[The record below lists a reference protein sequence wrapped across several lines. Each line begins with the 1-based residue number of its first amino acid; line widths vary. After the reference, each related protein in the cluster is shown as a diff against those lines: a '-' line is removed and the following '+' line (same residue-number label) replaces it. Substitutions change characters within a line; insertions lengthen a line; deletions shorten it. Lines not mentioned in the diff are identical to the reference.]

1 MTTKYEDSTFKVP
14 ELPTL
19 MRLIEEDKIAEQ
31 RQITANI
38 LSDIVGPIANYIERH
53 GEISDEITEL
63 LAIDA
68 IDALEESMISRK
80 MIVNRT
86 AVAEGVRI
94 YVNRASSNAQPCLHE
109 FFDYLMK
116 SAVKTILERHNIEF

>member
-1 MTTKYEDSTFKVP
+1 MTTKYEDNTFKVP

-31 RQITANI
+31 RQLTANL
-38 LSDIVGPIANYIERH
+38 LSDIVGPIVAYIEKH
-53 GEISDEITEL
+53 GEISEEVAEL

-94 YVNRASSNAQPCLHE
+94 HVNRSKAQPCLHE
-109 FFDYLMK
+109 FFDRLMQVALK
-116 SAVKTILERHNIEF
+116 NILERHEITC